1 MIDEQQI
8 VPYHTL
14 PLPVAQGPW
23 LVFAPHADDES
34 FGMAGTLIKANAA
47 GIVVHLVVLTDGAL
61 GGQQHNLVNIRQQ
74 EAQAAA
80 AMLGVASV
88 VFLGQPDRWLQ
99 VTDVVAAQIVSI
111 IANIKPAAVFFP
123 GVLEPHPDHRACAL
137 LVWQALQS
145 VRQSPAST
153 PIPTPIPTPA
163 PTPIIAVSYE
173 ISVQS
178 PINCLVDITQEM
190 ERKKQVIAGY
200 VSQLGQNNYVEM
212 VQGLNRLRTFSLSA
226 EVVWAEG
233 FYRFSDAELAGS
245 LPAWLQD
252 KMSLM
257 LANT

>member
-88 VFLGQPDRWLQ
+88 VFLGQPDRGLQ
-99 VTDVVAAQIVSI
+99 VTDVVVAQIGGI

-145 VRQSPAST
+145 VRPSPAST

>member
-88 VFLGQPDRWLQ
+88 VFLGQPDRGLQ
-99 VTDVVAAQIVSI
+99 VTDVVAAQIGGI

-137 LVWQALQS
+137 LVWQALRS

-153 PIPTPIPTPA
+153 SIS
-163 PTPIIAVSYE
+163 TPIIAVSYE

-190 ERKKQVIAGY
+190 ERKKQVITGY

-233 FYRFSDAELAGS
+233 FYIFSDAELAGS

-257 LANT
+257 LAST

>member
-88 VFLGQPDRWLQ
+88 VFLGQPDRALQ
-99 VTDVVAAQIVSI
+99 VTDVVAAQIGGI

-137 LVWQALQS
+137 LVWQALRS

-233 FYRFSDAELAGS
+233 FYKFSDAELAGS

>member
-34 FGMAGTLIKANAA
+34 FGMAGTLVKANAA

-88 VFLGQPDRWLQ
+88 VFLGQPDRALQ

-145 VRQSPAST
+145 VQLSPAST
-153 PIPTPIPTPA
+153 SISTPI

-190 ERKKQVIAGY
+190 ARKKQVIAVY

-233 FYRFSDAELAGS
+233 FYKFSDAELPGS

-257 LANT
+257 LAST

>member
-153 PIPTPIPTPA
+153 SIPTPIPTPA

-233 FYRFSDAELAGS
+233 FYIFSDAELAGS

-257 LANT
+257 LAST